1 MRVLSVVYCIDVV
14 ADESDTLDSLLSRA
28 DEILSTSS
36 VKPCVYT
43 EEGEE
48 ISSTEDLREYLLDK
62 KR

>member
-1 MRVLSVVYCIDVV
+1 MRVLRVAYYVDVV

-36 VKPCVYT
+36 VKPYVYI

-48 ISSTEDLREYLLDK
+48 INSTEELREYLLDE